1 MKGEVV
7 MELIKIRFGEEPDTI
22 EAAVDKDLTD
32 LYRSTNLLF
41 RCSDC
46 LWLPSMD
53 MIETPKE
60 IVIISEIAGLEK
72 EDLAVEITRRAVKVS
87 GRRRLPPLAGPAT
100 YRLAEINYGHFERV
114 LYLPETVDANS
125 ISASY
130 SNGLLTI
137 RLAKQPAQEHYRV
150 PIAEE

>member
-1 MKGEVV
+1 
-7 MELIKIRFGEEPDTI
+7 MELIKIHFGEEHDAI
-22 EAAVDKDLTD
+22 QAAVDKSLTD
-32 LYRSTNLLF
+32 LFRSANPLF
-41 RCSDC
+41 SCSDC
-46 LWLPSMD
+46 LWLPAMD

-72 EDLAVEITRRAVKVS
+72 KDLAVEITQRVVKVS
-87 GRRRLPPLAGPAT
+87 GRRRPSSSAGPTT

-114 LYLPETVDANS
+114 LYLPEAVDANS

>member
-1 MKGEVV
+1 
-7 MELIKIRFGEEPDTI
+7 MELIKIRFGEEPDAI
-22 EAAVDKDLTD
+22 EAAVDQNLTD
-32 LYRSTNLLF
+32 LYRSANLIF
-41 RCSDC
+41 SCSDC

-72 EDLAVEITRRAVKVS
+72 EDLEVEITRRAVKVS
-87 GRRRLPPLAGPAT
+87 GRRRPPPSAGSAT

-114 LYLPETVDANS
+114 LYLSEAVDANS

-137 RLAKQPAQEHYRV
+137 RLPKQPAQERYRV